1 MPMKSSIGSE
11 KAFHGRRFSVEMWV
25 PLGATGA
32 AFLADFSAFGQAI
45 ALKSLIADTKLSLA
59 KVEVAGSNPVSR
71 FHIPNAAEPQP
82 NREDAFPPRA
92 FSNQLSAPPHARQAK
107 VDIGM
112 VPECPSFSMTS
123 AAAMYVIGGGP
134 ALKKA
139 GPDPVGEF

>member
-1 MPMKSSIGSE
+1 
-11 KAFHGRRFSVEMWV
+11 MWV

-92 FSNQLSAPPHARQAK
+92 FSNQLSAPLTRGK
-107 VDIGM
+107 LRW
-112 VPECPSFSMTS
+112 TS
-123 AAAMYVIGGGP
+123 AWCLSARLSA
-134 ALKKA
+134 
-139 GPDPVGEF
+139 